1 MCEVSAKYSE
11 KLSKW
16 KFFRFFP
23 LPKKTFFFAELQEL
37 EHSAEG
43 TFFRKIGNFSTFST
57 NSKIPKIYLSGP
69 ISVRSFSKK
78 YFLKKSGIQAVGF
91 WAKISNFQTWNRIYS
106 ENFPLF
112 PLTRKF
118 RKFIYPGLQVC
129 QVSAKSKKLFFFI
142 YSSSWLEI
150 GFIRKFFHFFH

>member
-1 MCEVSAKYSE
+1 M
-11 KLSKW
+11 
-16 KFFRFFP
+16 
-23 LPKKTFFFAELQEL
+23 QEL
-37 EHSAEG
+37 EYSGEG
-43 TFFRKIGNFSTFST
+43 TFSEKIRNFSTFST

-118 RKFIYPGLQVC
+118 RNFIYPGLQVC
-129 QVSAKSKKLFFFI
+129 KVSAKSKKLFVSFI
-142 YSSSWLEI
+142 VHHSSSWPLASLVVVQVRGVQVGTTLRVQE
-150 GFIRKFFHFFH
+150 